1 MKLSWVTSPGS
12 VHVWIDA
19 VHGGGWDDSCLPRKT
34 GSAGAVHVPL
44 SILPE
49 DFQCQQL
56 PFLPGLLWDV
66 GTLTPARP
74 GGFNLCCP
82 MRIIP

>member
-19 VHGGGWDDSCLPRKT
+19 VHGAEWDDSCLPRKT

-49 DFQCQQL
+49 DFQCQ
-56 PFLPGLLWDV
+56 
-66 GTLTPARP
+66 
-74 GGFNLCCP
+74 
-82 MRIIP
+82 